1 MRNVLKSTMLA
12 GAAVLALGAG
22 LCSTSLAARA
32 QEATFV
38 LTARD
43 VGAPM
48 YNPIKATKLNFANT
62 LIFDRLVI
70 RDADQSFHGQLATSW
85 ESTPDGKLWTF
96 KLRPGVRFHN
106 GEPFNA
112 QTIAWWVPKFAGTEN
127 AYMTEA
133 IEKVEVVDDLTV
145 KLHMKT
151 PDPNLLY
158 KLASSFMGA
167 GTPMKLLARL

>member
-1 MRNVLKSTMLA
+1 MHNVLKSTMLA

-22 LCSTSLAARA
+22 LCSTSLTARA

-112 QTIAWWVPKFAGTEN
+112 QTIAWWVPKFAGT
-127 AYMTEA
+127 
-133 IEKVEVVDDLTV
+133 
-145 KLHMKT
+145 
-151 PDPNLLY
+151 
-158 KLASSFMGA
+158 
-167 GTPMKLLARL
+167 